1 MLTYKGANAKF
12 KYFLEENTGL
22 QNKLCLPWQAPNLG
36 SGEANAAPREIKQMG
51 EREQGRRH
59 MRLGNDLKPSGRE
72 SSERPIGQS
81 GPSENQPQELAYQA
95 QRLPAGSSS
104 VT

>member
-1 MLTYKGANAKF
+1 
-12 KYFLEENTGL
+12 
-22 QNKLCLPWQAPNLG
+22 
-36 SGEANAAPREIKQMG
+36 
-51 EREQGRRH
+51 

-72 SSERPIGQS
+72 SSEHPIGQS

-104 VT
+104 VA